1 MSEATTGNGGARP
14 EGAAAAM
21 NRHARRAAAAT
32 DKSPSAATVVT
43 LGGRDYEIG
52 RFNIGELKRMTEIVE
67 RSDHALDR
75 SKLLLAIALER
86 FAPELKIDDEF
97 ETDMAELDAAATTVI
112 NLAGFVTLGKR
123 KAATATA

>member
-1 MSEATTGNGGARP
+1 MTEATTGNGSALP
-14 EGAAAAM
+14 EGAAAM

-32 DKSPSAATVVT
+32 NKSPSASIVT
-43 LGGRDYEIG
+43 LGGHDYEIG

-67 RSDHALDR
+67 KSDHAIDR

-86 FAPELKIDDEF
+86 FAPDVKIDDEF

-123 KAATATA
+123 KAAPATA

>member
-1 MSEATTGNGGARP
+1 
-14 EGAAAAM
+14 M

-32 DKSPSAATVVT
+32 DKGPSAAIVLT

-75 SKLLLAIALER
+75 SKLVHHDACRLARIGVLG
-86 FAPELKIDDEF
+86 FF
-97 ETDMAELDAAATTVI
+97 E
-112 NLAGFVTLGKR
+112 
-123 KAATATA
+123 

>member
-1 MSEATTGNGGARP
+1 MSEATTGNGSARP

-67 RSDHALDR
+67 KSDHAIDR
-75 SKLLLAIALER
+75 SKLLLAINNSVEGSRHTHGQRIFLESN
-86 FAPELKIDDEF
+86 FPIG
-97 ETDMAELDAAATTVI
+97 T
-112 NLAGFVTLGKR
+112 
-123 KAATATA
+123 

>member
-1 MSEATTGNGGARP
+1 MSEATTGNGSARP
-14 EGAAAAM
+14 EGAATM

-32 DKSPSAATVVT
+32 DKGPSAATVVT

-75 SKLLLAIALER
+75 SKLLLSIALER
-86 FAPELKIDDEF
+86 FAPDLKIDDEF
-97 ETDMAELDAAATTVI
+97 ETDMAELDAAASTVI

-123 KAATATA
+123 KAAPATA

>member
-1 MSEATTGNGGARP
+1 LSEATTGNGGARP

-32 DKSPSAATVVT
+32 DKGPSAATVVT

-123 KAATATA
+123 RAATATA

>member
-1 MSEATTGNGGARP
+1 MSEATTGNGSARP

-32 DKSPSAATVVT
+32 DKGPSAATVVT

-75 SKLLLAIALER
+75 SKLLLSIALER
-86 FAPELKIDDEF
+86 FAPDLKIDDEF
-97 ETDMAELDAAATTVI
+97 ETDMAELDAAASTVI

-123 KAATATA
+123 KAAPATA